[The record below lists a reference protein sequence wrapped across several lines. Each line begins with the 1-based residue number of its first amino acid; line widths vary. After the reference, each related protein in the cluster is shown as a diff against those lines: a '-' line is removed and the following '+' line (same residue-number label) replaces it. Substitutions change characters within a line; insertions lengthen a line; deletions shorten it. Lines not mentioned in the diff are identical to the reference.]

1 MLMMHRSILARRT
14 GRTESR
20 FMRIAQIGRHAS
32 RTALLVMAALTL
44 TGAAAV
50 AADNV
55 DPRLAAAVNSDFR
68 SAADKARDPYRHPL
82 QTLTFF
88 GIKPTMT
95 VVELWPFGGWYTA
108 ILAPYL
114 HDRGTLY
121 AAAMDPDS
129 PAAEDKR
136 YNSELA
142 AMLAAHPDVYGK
154 VQVTVLAPHKMQIA
168 PDGTADMVVTF
179 RNIHNWVWAGIEKD
193 VLAAAFRALK
203 PGGILGVEEHR
214 NNDPDFIPKTP
225 GVGYVGEQYAIDL
238 IQAAGFRL
246 LGQSN
251 VNRNPR
257 DTKDYPNNVWSLPPT
272 YADGDKDRARY
283 AAIGES
289 DRFTLKFIKPKS

>member
-1 MLMMHRSILARRT
+1 M
-14 GRTESR
+14 G
-20 FMRIAQIGRHAS
+20 FAQVGGNAS
-32 RTALLVMAALTL
+32 RAALFVMAGLALAC
-44 TGAAAV
+44 AAAV
-50 AADNV
+50 AADSV
-55 DPRLAAAVNSDFR
+55 DPKLAAAVNSDFR
-68 SAADKARDPYRHPL
+68 PAADRARDPYRHPL

-88 GIKPTMT
+88 GIKPTMK

-129 PAAEDKR
+129 TSPEDKR
-136 YNSELA
+136 YNTELA

-179 RNIHNWVWAGIEKD
+179 RNIHNWVWAGTEKE

-214 NNDPDFIPKTP
+214 NNDPEFIPKTP
-225 GVGYVGEQYAIDL
+225 GVGYVGEQYAIEL
-238 IQAAGFRL
+238 IQSAGFRL
-246 LGQSN
+246 VGQTN
-251 VNRNPR
+251 VNRNPK
-257 DTKDYPNNVWSLPPT
+257 DTKDYPQNVWSLPPT
-272 YADGDKDRARY
+272 YAEGDKDRARY

>member
-1 MLMMHRSILARRT
+1 
-14 GRTESR
+14 
-20 FMRIAQIGRHAS
+20 MRLAQIGRRAS
-32 RTALLVMAALTL
+32 RTALLLMAALTL
-44 TGAAAV
+44 AGAAAV
-50 AADNV
+50 AADSV
-55 DPRLAAAVNSDFR
+55 DPRLAAAVHSDFR

-129 PAAEDKR
+129 TAAEDKR

-154 VQVTVLAPHKMQIA
+154 VQVTVLAPHRMQIA

-225 GVGYVGEQYAIDL
+225 GAGYVGEEYAIEL

-251 VNRNPR
+251 VNRNPK

>member
-1 MLMMHRSILARRT
+1 MRFAQV
-14 GRTESR
+14 GR
-20 FMRIAQIGRHAS
+20 QAS
-32 RTALLVMAALTL
+32 RAAVFVVAGLTL
-44 TGAAAV
+44 ACAATRV
-50 AADNV
+50 AADSV
-55 DPRLAAAVNSDFR
+55 DPKLAAAVNSDFR
-68 SAADKARDPYRHPL
+68 PAADRARDPYRHPL

-88 GIKPTMT
+88 GIKPNMT
-95 VVELWPFGGWYTA
+95 VVELWPFGGWYTE

-129 PAAEDKR
+129 TAAEDKR

-168 PDGTADMVVTF
+168 PDGTADLVVTF
-179 RNIHNWVWAGIEKD
+179 RNIHNWVWAGMEKD

-214 NNDPDFIPKTP
+214 NNDPQFVPKSP
-225 GVGYVGEQYAIDL
+225 GVGYVGEQYAIEL
-238 IQAAGFRL
+238 IQSAGFRL
-246 LGQSN
+246 VGQSN
-251 VNRNPR
+251 VNRNPK
-257 DTKDYPNNVWSLPPT
+257 DTKDYPSNVWSLPPT
-272 YADGDKDRARY
+272 YAEGEQDRARY

>member
-1 MLMMHRSILARRT
+1 M
-14 GRTESR
+14 R
-20 FMRIAQIGRHAS
+20 FAQIGRTAS
-32 RTALLVMAALTL
+32 RAAVFVMAGLTL
-44 TGAAAV
+44 SAATTV
-50 AADNV
+50 AADSV
-55 DPRLAAAVNSDFR
+55 DPKLAAAVNSDFR
-68 SAADKARDPYRHPL
+68 SAADRARDPYRHPL

-88 GIKPTMT
+88 GIKPNMT

-129 PAAEDKR
+129 SAPEDKR

-142 AMLAAHPDVYGK
+142 AMLAAHPEVYGK
-154 VQVTVLAPHKMQIA
+154 VQVTVLAPHRMQIA
-168 PDGTADMVVTF
+168 PDGTADLVVTF

-214 NNDPDFIPKTP
+214 NNDPQFVPKVP
-225 GVGYVGEQYAIDL
+225 GVGYVGEQYAIEL

-246 LGQSN
+246 VGQSN
-251 VNRNPR
+251 VNRNPK

-272 YADGDKDRARY
+272 YAGGDQDRARY

>member
-1 MLMMHRSILARRT
+1 MRFARVGGNDLR
-14 GRTESR
+14 
-20 FMRIAQIGRHAS
+20 A
-32 RTALLVMAALTL
+32 ALCVMASLTL
-44 TGAAAV
+44 ACAAAV
-50 AADNV
+50 AADKI
-55 DPRLAAAVNSDFR
+55 DPSLVAAVNSDFR
-68 SAADKARDPYRHPL
+68 PAADRARDTYRHPL

-129 PAAEDKR
+129 TAAEDKR
-136 YNSELA
+136 YNGELA

-154 VQVTVLAPHKMQIA
+154 VQVTVLAPHRMQIA

-179 RNIHNWVWAGIEKD
+179 RNIHNWVWAGVEKE
-193 VLAAAFRALK
+193 VLAAAFRALR

-214 NNDPDFIPKTP
+214 SNDPQFIPRDP
-225 GVGYVGEQYAIDL
+225 GVGYVGEQYAIEL
-238 IQAAGFRL
+238 IQSAGFRL
-246 LGQSN
+246 VGQSN
-251 VNRNPR
+251 VNRNPK

>member
-1 MLMMHRSILARRT
+1 M
-14 GRTESR
+14 R
-20 FMRIAQIGRHAS
+20 FA
-32 RTALLVMAALTL
+32 ALLLMAGLTL
-44 TGAAAV
+44 ASTIAV
-50 AADNV
+50 AADSV
-55 DPRLAAAVNSDFR
+55 DPGLVAAVNSNFR

-88 GIKPTMT
+88 GLRPNMT
-95 VVELWPFGGWYTA
+95 VVELWPSGGWYTA

-121 AAAMDPDS
+121 AAGMDPD
-129 PAAEDKR
+129 AD
-136 YNSELA
+136 LT

-179 RNIHNWVWAGIEKD
+179 RNLHNWVVAGIEKD
-193 VLAAAFRALK
+193 ALAAAFRALK

-225 GVGYVGEQYAIDL
+225 EVGYVGEQYTIEL
-238 IQAAGFRL
+238 IQSAGFRL
-246 LGQSN
+246 LGQTN
-251 VNRNPR
+251 VNRNPK
-257 DTKDYPNNVWSLPPT
+257 DTKDYPKNVWSLPPT
-272 YADGDKDRARY
+272 YAEGDKDRARY

-289 DRFTLKFIKPKS
+289 DRFTLKFMKPKS

>member
-1 MLMMHRSILARRT
+1 MRFARV
-14 GRTESR
+14 
-20 FMRIAQIGRHAS
+20 
-32 RTALLVMAALTL
+32 TALFAMAGLTL
-44 TGAAAV
+44 ACAAA
-50 AADNV
+50 AGADSV
-55 DPRLAAAVNSDFR
+55 DPKLVAAVNSDFR
-68 SAADKARDPYRHPL
+68 PAADRARDPYRHPL

-95 VVELWPFGGWYTA
+95 VVELWPFGGWYTQ

-129 PAAEDKR
+129 TSAEDKQ

-179 RNIHNWVWAGIEKD
+179 RNIHNWAWAGIEKE

-214 NNDPDFIPKTP
+214 SNDPQFIPKNP
-225 GVGYVGEQYAIDL
+225 RVGYVGEQYAIEL
-238 IQAAGFRL
+238 IQSAGFRL
-246 LGQSN
+246 VGQSN
-251 VNRNPR
+251 VNRNPK
-257 DTKDYPNNVWSLPPT
+257 DTKDYPDNVWSLPPT
-272 YADGDKDRARY
+272 YAEGDKDRARY

>member
-1 MLMMHRSILARRT
+1 M
-14 GRTESR
+14 R
-20 FMRIAQIGRHAS
+20 FA
-32 RTALLVMAALTL
+32 ALLLIAGLTL
-44 TGAAAV
+44 ASTAAV
-50 AADNV
+50 AAQSV
-55 DPRLAAAVNSDFR
+55 DPRLATAVNSAAR
-68 SAADKARDPYRHPL
+68 PAADKARDPYRHPL

-129 PAAEDKR
+129 T
-136 YNSELA
+136 A

-179 RNIHNWVWAGIEKD
+179 RNIHNWVGAGIEKD

-203 PGGILGVEEHR
+203 PGGILGVVEHR

-225 GVGYVGEQYAIDL
+225 AVGYVGEQYAIEL

-246 LGQSN
+246 VGQTN
-251 VNRNPR
+251 VNRNPK
-257 DTKDYPNNVWSLPPT
+257 DTKDYPKNVWSLPPT
-272 YADGDKDRARY
+272 YAEGDKDHARY